1 MPNAKEGIVQ
11 VMLATEEKQAP
22 AKRTVVSIENLRD
35 RSPSSFATLNTW
47 LLFKKVKIPDTF
59 LQLPAVQ

>member
-1 MPNAKEGIVQ
+1 MPNFKEEIVQ
-11 VMLATEEKQAP
+11 VILATEEKQAP

-35 RSPSSFATLNTW
+35 RSPSSFATLNTR
-47 LLFKKVKIPDTF
+47 LLFKKVKIPDTS